1 MDFEWDLSKEEE
13 NFRKHGVRFM
23 EAVES
28 FSDPDGFALR
38 DKKHSLCEDRFYWV
52 GKSTS
57 GLILTTRYTRRGN
70 KIRIIGSAEWRR
82 FKKMYHETAKDK

>member
-13 NFRKHGVRFM
+13 NFQKHRVRFI

-38 DKKHSLCEDRFYWV
+38 DNKHSLCEDRFYWV
-52 GKSTS
+52 GKSANGT
-57 GLILTTRYTRRGN
+57 ILTTRYTRRGN

-82 FKKMYHETAKDK
+82 FRKLYYETAKNK